1 MSRSTVFLR
10 TLHAIDRGGC
20 PNNVYVKTGPNS
32 MVDLQRRDGKSVY
45 DVLLRDRFSKPTSRD
60 PMLDALY
67 EVREVVRVR
76 GQLFAQLKN
85 KVRDPPVNAPDSY
98 QTV

>member
-20 PNNVYVKTGPNS
+20 ANNVYVKTGPNS
-32 MVDLQRRDGKSVY
+32 TVDLQRSGYGKSVY
-45 DVLLRDRFSKPTSRD
+45 DVLLHGRFSKPTSRD
-60 PMLDALY
+60 PMLDALF
-67 EVREVVRVR
+67 EVGDVAS
-76 GQLFAQLKN
+76 QLFAQLKN
-85 KVRDPPVNAPDSY
+85 KVRDPPVDAPDSY